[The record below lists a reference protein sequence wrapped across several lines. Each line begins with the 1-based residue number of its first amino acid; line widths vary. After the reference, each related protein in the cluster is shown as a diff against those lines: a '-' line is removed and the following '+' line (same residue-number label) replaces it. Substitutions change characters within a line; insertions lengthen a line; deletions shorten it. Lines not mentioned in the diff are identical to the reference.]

1 MYKQNQEA
9 RHNEVL
15 LTFSH
20 MLSITEWL
28 QGKNMRDVDQVIF
41 YIECDLMFELKQGVR
56 KHISFHKTFK
66 MEMET
71 HVWQL

>member
-9 RHNEVL
+9 KHNEVL
-15 LTFSH
+15 LTFPH
-20 MLSITEWL
+20 MLSVTEWL
-28 QGKNMRDVDQVIF
+28 QGKNMKCWPDYFF
-41 YIECDLMFELKQGVR
+41 YIECDLMFELKQGVL